1 MPPMTDCPHCSAV
14 VPIGRFCA
22 ACGRLLELQPGEVV
36 QPPPGST
43 FGPSGGP
50 AHPLSDKSPAV
61 AIGRSEGSA
70 SGVTKRLRLGTWHWP
85 WFVAVGVVVML
96 IVVAGVLVLRR
107 PALST
112 LADAAASNS
121 GSASPA
127 PSTSTS
133 VDPGATPSPTQT
145 GSGNSSPTDWSVDN
159 YGQWIGVPP
168 AFPTTVAHW
177 RLNSQWTTTERAFD
191 GQWTAASGPGYSTFP
206 ATMNGCGQSLTLV
219 RWRSLA
225 DGSLVNAS
233 DGAVDLT
240 GPMGPI
246 KSGNTGWMTF
256 NGCQVP
262 LFEFVSGPNGS
273 TLVDIAVEVQQYA
286 VAV

>member
-1 MPPMTDCPHCSAV
+1 MPSMTDCPHCSAV
-14 VPIGRFCA
+14 VPSGRFCSS
-22 ACGRLLELQPGEVV
+22 CGRLLEARPDEVT
-36 QPPPGST
+36 QAPPGPT
-43 FGPSGGP
+43 PGLSGGP
-50 AHPLSDKSPAV
+50 IHPLSDKSRVPIA
-61 AIGRSEGSA
+61 RSEGSA
-70 SGVTKRLRLGTWHWP
+70 SGVTKRRPHATKQWP
-85 WFVAVGVVVML
+85 WLVAAGVVVML
-96 IVVAGVLVLRR
+96 VVVAGTWVLGR

-127 PSTSTS
+127 PLTSTS

-177 RLNSQWTTTERAFD
+177 RLNGQWTTTARAF
-191 GQWTAASGPGYSTFP
+191 GGEWTAASGPGYSDFP

-219 RWRSLA
+219 RWKALE
-225 DGSLVNAS
+225 GHTLVNAS
-233 DGAVDLT
+233 DGAAGLT
-240 GPMGPI
+240 GPMGPT
-246 KSGNTGWMTF
+246 KSGNAGWMTF

-286 VAV
+286 VGV